1 MASIFNFQSTFPSSR
16 EGYLEAFIVER
27 VDLGLAPIG
36 FSANRSAVS
45 AILLS
50 KTPSARTTAHLQA
63 LLELSAHLVIAEPH
77 ML

>member
-45 AILLS
+45 AILFIEN
-50 KTPSARTTAHLQA
+50 TIHQNNGASA
-63 LLELSAHLVIAEPH
+63 SAS
-77 ML
+77 